1 MRRLILAVTTILLA
15 AAMMTLA
22 TPGET
27 KSGAPRWCS
36 KIEGHLHCNYY
47 TQAQC
52 QASVSGRMGYCVH
65 RH

>member
-1 MRRLILAVTTILLA
+1 
-15 AAMMTLA
+15 MTLA

-27 KSGAPRWCS
+27 KGRAQWCS
-36 KIEGHLHCNYY
+36 KIEGHLHCGYY

-52 QASVSGRMGYCVH
+52 QASVSGRMGYCVR

>member
-1 MRRLILAVTTILLA
+1 MRRLTLVVTSIVLTVG
-15 AAMMTLA
+15 MMTLA

-27 KSGAPRWCS
+27 KGRAQWCS
-36 KIEGHLHCNYY
+36 KIEGHSHCGYY

-52 QASVSGRMGYCVH
+52 QASVSGRMGYCVR